1 MKEFDLR
8 NIRYEYQKNIN
19 IKYKEYVLE
28 KSFRIDFI
36 VENDVI
42 VELKSVDVLQPVHT
56 AQLITYLKLTEKKLG
71 LLINFNVPLL
81 KQGFKRIIL

>member
-56 AQLITYLKLTEKKLG
+56 A
-71 LLINFNVPLL
+71 
-81 KQGFKRIIL
+81 

>member
-42 VELKSVDVLQPVHT
+42 VELKSVDTLQPVHT